1 MTSGTSETSGSSGTA
16 GGAGGTGAA
25 GGAGGARDTGAV
37 RDTGA
42 AGAVTDARDAGG
54 PAGAEE
60 TGYGDILRAPYAAR
74 LLTGTLVGR
83 LPHAT
88 GPVAIVLFTRAEGGG
103 YSLAGGLAAAY
114 GIATAIGQPL
124 LGRAVD
130 LRGQL
135 RVQLPAAV
143 ISALGMVLLAA
154 AGIGSLPLAY
164 AGVVIAGLFTPPLEG
179 GLRALWPSVLGR
191 EDRVHRAY
199 ALDAVAQEIMFTV
212 GPLLITLIVSFWSAG
227 AALLVINAIGVLGAL
242 VVVLSEPSRV
252 WRSAPREAH
261 WLGAL
266 RSGGLLA
273 LLGSFFFVGLALG
286 SITVA
291 GVAYADDHGRDAVYG
306 WLMAALS
313 FGALVGGVFYGA
325 RRWTGTPERRLTVI
339 VALLAL
345 GYLPLALTPG
355 VPAMTALAALSG
367 LFLAP
372 AIACAFV
379 VVDRHAPRGTVT
391 EAFSWLVTTFGVG
404 AAAGTAVAG
413 PVVELAS
420 TSWSFAVA
428 GAGGIAALLVLM
440 STQRILAGPGRGP
453 DPGRPVPDP
462 AGRSAENDRNGA
474 AEPGFSSGREA

>member
-1 MTSGTSETSGSSGTA
+1 M
-16 GGAGGTGAA
+16 GAGA
-25 GGAGGARDTGAV
+25 
-37 RDTGA
+37 
-42 AGAVTDARDAGG
+42 
-54 PAGAEE
+54 
-60 TGYGDILRAPYAAR
+60 TGYAEILKAPHATR

-83 LPHAT
+83 LPNAT
-88 GPVAIVLFTRAEGGG
+88 AHIAIVLFTRAEGGS
-103 YSLAGGLAAAY
+103 YTLAGVLAAVY
-114 GIATAIGQPL
+114 GLATAIGQPL

-130 LRGQL
+130 LYGQP

-143 ISALGMVLLAA
+143 VSALGMALLAA
-154 AGIGSLPLAY
+154 VGTGSLPA
-164 AGVVIAGLFTPPLEG
+164 AFAAVVVAGLFTPPLEG

-199 ALDAVAQEIMFTV
+199 AMDAVAQEVMFTV
-212 GPLLITLIVSFWSAG
+212 GPLLVTVLVSLWSPA

-242 VVVLSEPSRV
+242 SVVLSEPSRA

-266 RSGGLLA
+266 RSPGLLA
-273 LLGSFFFVGLALG
+273 LLGAFFFVGLALG

-291 GVAYADDHGRDAVYG
+291 GVAYADDHGREAVYG
-306 WLMAALS
+306 WLMAALGL
-313 FGALVGGVFYGA
+313 GALLGGTFYGA
-325 RRWTGTPERRLTVI
+325 RQWAGAPERRLLVI

-355 VPAMTALAALSG
+355 VVAMTALSAVAG
-367 LFLAP
+367 VFLAP
-372 AIACAFV
+372 AIACAFI

-413 PVVELAS
+413 PAVELGGTA
-420 TSWSFAVA
+420 WSFAVA
-428 GAGGIAALLVLM
+428 GAGGIAALLVLTA
-440 STQRILAGPGRGP
+440 TQRVLAVPGRTK
-453 DPGRPVPDP
+453 DI
-462 AGRSAENDRNGA
+462 AGAITGSITVSSENDRNGA